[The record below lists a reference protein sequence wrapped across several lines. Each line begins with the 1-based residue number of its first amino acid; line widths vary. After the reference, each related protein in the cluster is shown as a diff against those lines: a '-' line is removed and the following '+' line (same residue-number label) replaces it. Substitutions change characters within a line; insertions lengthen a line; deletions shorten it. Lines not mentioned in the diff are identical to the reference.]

1 MKIRLQNAW
10 SAVLVQVIRILDRDV
25 YEISDKKDQAVSVA
39 DPLISGLPADEC
51 WTFVAPKL
59 HATIDTT

>member
-1 MKIRLQNAW
+1 MKMRLQSAL

-25 YEISDKKDQAVSVA
+25 YEISDKKDQTVSVA

-51 WTFVAPKL
+51 
-59 HATIDTT
+59 